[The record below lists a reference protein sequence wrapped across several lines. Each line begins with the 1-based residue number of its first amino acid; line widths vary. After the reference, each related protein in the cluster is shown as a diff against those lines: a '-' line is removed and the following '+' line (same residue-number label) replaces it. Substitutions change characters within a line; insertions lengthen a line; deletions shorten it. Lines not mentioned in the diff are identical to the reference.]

1 MKPILRKV
9 DSGNNSFSIREDI
22 YPFLYNH
29 WHYHPEIELTLIRK
43 GTGVRL
49 VGDSMAP
56 FEDGDLILL
65 GSNLPHMWHSDSIY
79 FQNIPTLNIE
89 AVAIHFRE
97 DFWGT
102 AFMQLPE
109 LRPIKEMLDL
119 AKRGIRIMGETRD
132 VVIEAMEKNIHVTG
146 PKRIEFLLGI
156 LDMISR
162 SADYVLLASPGFNKT
177 YDLTTTDKINL
188 IYTYTFNNFKNNITI
203 KDAAEAANLSPN
215 SFCRYFKTRT
225 LKTYWQFLLEIR
237 IGHACRLLIENK
249 GSVAQICSEC
259 GFNNLSNFNRQFKS
273 LLKITPLQYAKT
285 YAEHVYAFGLTPT
298 PLQRE
303 YP

>member
-29 WHYHPEIELTLIRK
+29 WHYHPEIELTFIRK
-43 GTGVRL
+43 GTGIRL

-65 GSNLPHMWHSDSIY
+65 GSNLPHMWRSDSIY
-79 FQNIPTLNIE
+79 FKNIPTLNIE
-89 AVAIHFRE
+89 AIAIHFRE
-97 DFWGT
+97 DFWGS

-109 LRPIKEMLDL
+109 LRSIKEMLDI
-119 AKRGIRIMGETRD
+119 AKRGLKITGKTKDI
-132 VVIEAMEKNIHVTG
+132 VIDAMEKNIHVTG
-146 PKRIEFLLGI
+146 SKRVEFLLGI
-156 LDMISR
+156 LDIISR
-162 SADYVLLASPGFNKT
+162 TNEYSLLATPGFNKT

-188 IYTYTFNNFKNNITI
+188 IYTYTFNNFKNNISI
-203 KDAAEAANLSPN
+203 KDAAEAASLSPN

-237 IGHACRLLIENK
+237 IGYACKLLIENEK
-249 GSVAQICSEC
+249 SVSQICYEC

-273 LLKITPLQYAKT
+273 LLNITPLQYAKSYT
-285 YAEHVYAFGLTPT
+285 VHVHTFVA
-298 PLQRE
+298 
-303 YP
+303 

>member
-22 YPFLYNH
+22 YPFLYNY

-65 GSNLPHMWHSDSIY
+65 GSNLPHMWRSDSIY

-119 AKRGIRIMGETRD
+119 AKRGIRIMGDTRD
-132 VVIEAMEKNIHVTG
+132 VVIAAMEKNIHVTG

-162 SADYVLLASPGFNKT
+162 STDYVLLASPGFNKT

-273 LLKITPLQYAKT
+273 LLKITPLQYAKS
-285 YAEHVYAFGLTPT
+285 YAVHVHAFAS
-298 PLQRE
+298 
-303 YP
+303 

>member
-49 VGDSMAP
+49 VGDSMAQ

-65 GSNLPHMWHSDSIY
+65 GSNLPHMWRSDSIY

-97 DFWGT
+97 DFWGA

-109 LRPIKEMLDL
+109 LKPIKEMLDL

-132 VVIEAMEKNIHVTG
+132 VVIAAMEKNIHVTG

-156 LDMISR
+156 LDVISR
-162 SADYVLLASPGFNKT
+162 STDYVLLASPGFNKT

-188 IYTYTFNNFKNNITI
+188 IYTYTFNNFKNNISI

-259 GFNNLSNFNRQFKS
+259 GFNNLSNFNRQFKA

-285 YAEHVYAFGLTPT
+285 YAVHLHAFAS
-298 PLQRE
+298 
-303 YP
+303 

>member
-29 WHYHPEIELTLIRK
+29 WHYHPEIELTYIRK
-43 GTGVRL
+43 STGLRL

-56 FEDGDLILL
+56 FEDGDLVLL
-65 GSNLPHMWHSDSIY
+65 GSNLPHMWRSDSIY
-79 FQNIPTLNIE
+79 FQNIPTLTIE
-89 AVAIHFRE
+89 AIAIHFRE
-97 DFWGT
+97 DFWGN

-109 LRPIKEMLDL
+109 LRQIKEMLDI
-119 AKRGIRIMGETRD
+119 AKRGLKILGETREK
-132 VVIEAMEKNIHVTG
+132 VIAAMEQNLHASGST
-146 PKRIEFLLGI
+146 RIEFLLGI
-156 LDMISR
+156 LDTISR
-162 SADYVLLASPGFNKT
+162 SGEYTLLSSPGFNKT
-177 YDLTTTDKINL
+177 YDLTTTDKINV
-188 IYTYTFNNFKNNITI
+188 IYTYTFNNFKKNISI

-237 IGHACRLLIENK
+237 IGYACKLLIENK
-249 GSVAQICSEC
+249 ESISQICYEC
-259 GFNNLSNFNRQFKS
+259 GFNNLSNFNRQFKA

-285 YAEHVYAFGLTPT
+285 YTSHVHAFAS
-298 PLQRE
+298 
-303 YP
+303 